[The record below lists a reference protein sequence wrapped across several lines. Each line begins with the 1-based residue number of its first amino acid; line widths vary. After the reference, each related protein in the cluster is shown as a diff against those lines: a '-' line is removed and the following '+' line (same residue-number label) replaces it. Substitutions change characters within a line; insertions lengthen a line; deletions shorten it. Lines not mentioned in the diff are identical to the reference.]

1 MKRKLKIKPIY
12 QCRCNG
18 RLQTKRF
25 MRLTHTGVGEEGKKR
40 NEEKE
45 KKNVGIDVLTP
56 CESPQNSRG
65 N

>member
-1 MKRKLKIKPIY
+1 VRRINLLV
-12 QCRCNG
+12 CS
-18 RLQTKRF
+18 
-25 MRLTHTGVGEEGKKR
+25 VGEEGKKR